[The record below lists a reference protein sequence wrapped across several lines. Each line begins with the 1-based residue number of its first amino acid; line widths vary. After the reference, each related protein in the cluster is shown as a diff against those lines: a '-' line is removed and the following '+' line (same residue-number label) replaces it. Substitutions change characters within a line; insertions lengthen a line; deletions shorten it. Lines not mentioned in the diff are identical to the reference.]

1 MFARK
6 ASFHHRTSFL
16 YACVSVKLKID
27 ILNKWCFIRKIA
39 PLRIGHLTIDPP
51 IIQGG
56 MGVRVSKANLAAA
69 VANEGCAGVIAT
81 VGLGIYENFPGSEF
95 TKVNRIA

>member
-1 MFARK
+1 MRK
-6 ASFHHRTSFL
+6 L
-16 YACVSVKLKID
+16 
-27 ILNKWCFIRKIA
+27 A

-56 MGVRVSKANLAAA
+56 MGVRVSKSNLAAA

-81 VGLGIYENFPGSEF
+81 VGLGGFEHAPGSKF
-95 TKVNRIA
+95 VV